1 MQILYVPKECSVR
14 RRGVRFGIACFTR
27 GGNHVVHMAKQLED
41 RRDIVVDRCWS
52 LAPLS
57 ALSALLAMLISKNGA
72 LFYVAFIDEF
82 GVSHQTAS
90 WPLTLNMVMAHVA
103 GLLVT
108 LLQERFTIYQI
119 AVAGSLLNFVALVAS
134 AFVPNMAWMCV
145 TLGFISGLAVGM
157 IMLSLSIYNM
167 LYFDKYRATAS
178 GFKYTG
184 MTLAPLAFPLLLSAL
199 VREYGLHGALLLLSA
214 ITVNTLPVAML
225 MNKPRPVTLCCGRGN
240 VEPVEGNRN
249 SCSKGSHCGVTK
261 ATAKAAVSKCTS
273 DRSDMLGKDFRK
285 DQSNLFN
292 GFVLSTQNNN
302 ASDSMCKGG
311 CRVNGVE
318 HVVRK
323 EREICHQN
331 GVTCHPGV
339 YGREGA
345 SEVNFPI
352 SEAHTQKYATRSGE
366 ESRKSSKGAQDET
379 FLEAKAPGSVWSSI
393 LMLLRNPVLYVLVIT
408 FTVGEYTTITFE
420 TTVLDYAADRGAT
433 RRQAE
438 PMITYVATAEMLGRL
453 VIPFFWDRARFS
465 RYLLVALCLLVEAL
479 CLIGLP
485 HATSF
490 PQVVAAAVVTG
501 IPAGCIVALKPVVL
515 SDHFG
520 VERLA
525 VCWGVAGV
533 AMLPVAF
540 GGPLLIGVFR
550 DTLGSYENL
559 YRMLSAMC
567 VTCAVAFFVLDFLRT
582 RSRSRRNL
590 AQESPC
596 ASPRFR
602 ARSFDSQ
609 MDVRDIY

>member
-1 MQILYVPKECSVR
+1 
-14 RRGVRFGIACFTR
+14 
-27 GGNHVVHMAKQLED
+27 MAKQLQD
-41 RRDIVVDRCWS
+41 RRDIVVDRCWI

-82 GVSHQTAS
+82 GVSHQSAS
-90 WPLTLNMVMAHVA
+90 WPLTVNMVMAHVA

-119 AVAGSLLNFVALVAS
+119 AVSGSLLNFAALVAS
-134 AFVPNMAWMCV
+134 AFVPNMTWMCV

-225 MNKPRPVTLCCGRGN
+225 MNKPRPVTLCCGRRN
-240 VEPVEGNRN
+240 VEPAGGNCN
-249 SCSKGSHCGVTK
+249 SCSKGSQCGVVTK
-261 ATAKAAVSKCTS
+261 DTAKAAVSKCTS
-273 DRSDMLGKDFRK
+273 KNGDMFEKDFRK
-285 DQSNLFN
+285 DPSDLPN

-302 ASDSMCKGG
+302 TFDSMCTGG
-311 CRVNGVE
+311 CRVNGVDD
-318 HVVRK
+318 VVREK
-323 EREICHQN
+323 SEICHRN
-331 GVTCHPGV
+331 GISCHPAK
-339 YGREGA
+339 YGRESA
-345 SEVNFPI
+345 SDAKLPI
-352 SEAHTQKYATRSGE
+352 SEAHAQKYATRSCE
-366 ESRKSSKGAQDET
+366 EGCKSSETAQDDT
-379 FLEAKAPGSVWSSI
+379 CLEAKAPGSVWSSI
-393 LMLLRNPVLYVLVIT
+393 LLILRNPVLYVLVVT
-408 FTVGEYTTITFE
+408 FTVGEYTTVTFE

-453 VIPFFWDRARFS
+453 VIPFFWDRARLS
-465 RYLLVALCLLVEAL
+465 RYLLVAMCLLVEAL
-479 CLIGLP
+479 CLIGMP

-490 PQVVAAAVVTG
+490 PQVVATAVVTG

-520 VERLA
+520 VEKLA
-525 VCWGVAGV
+525 VCWGIAGI

-540 GGPLLIGVFR
+540 GGPLLIGKYIP
-550 DTLGSYENL
+550 L
-559 YRMLSAMC
+559 
-567 VTCAVAFFVLDFLRT
+567 
-582 RSRSRRNL
+582 
-590 AQESPC
+590 
-596 ASPRFR
+596 
-602 ARSFDSQ
+602 
-609 MDVRDIY
+609 

>member
-1 MQILYVPKECSVR
+1 
-14 RRGVRFGIACFTR
+14 
-27 GGNHVVHMAKQLED
+27 MAKQLQN

-72 LFYVAFIDEF
+72 LFYVAFIDQF
-82 GVSHQTAS
+82 GVSHQSAS

-119 AVAGSLLNFVALVAS
+119 AVSGSLLNFAALVAS
-134 AFVPNMAWMCV
+134 AFVPDMTWMCF

-184 MTLAPLAFPLLLSAL
+184 MTLAPLAFPLVLSAL

-214 ITVNTLPVAML
+214 ITVNTLPIAML
-225 MNKPRPVTLCCGRGN
+225 MNKPRPVTLCCGRRN
-240 VEPVEGNRN
+240 VEPAEGGCN
-249 SCSKGSHCGVTK
+249 SCSKGSSCGVVTK
-261 ATAKAAVSKCTS
+261 GTAMAALSNCASKGG
-273 DRSDMLGKDFRK
+273 DKFEKNFRK
-285 DQSNLFN
+285 DQSNLSN
-292 GFVLSTQNNN
+292 DVILLAQNNN
-302 ASDSMCKGG
+302 TSYSMCTRG
-311 CRVNGVE
+311 CAVNGVE
-318 HVVRK
+318 DVVRT
-323 EREICHQN
+323 EGEICHEN
-331 GVTCHPGV
+331 GVTCYPGK
-339 YGREGA
+339 YGPESA
-345 SEVNFPI
+345 IDVKLPK
-352 SEAHTQKYATRSGE
+352 SEAQAQMHATRSCE
-366 ESRKSSKGAQDET
+366 EGCKSSKVAQGET
-379 FLEAKAPGSVWSSI
+379 CLEAKASGSVWNSI

-408 FTVGEYTTITFE
+408 FTIGEYTTITFE

-438 PMITYVATAEMLGRL
+438 PIITYVATAEMLGRL
-453 VIPFFWDRARFS
+453 VIPFFWDRARLS
-465 RYLLVALCLLVEAL
+465 RYLLVALCLLVEAF
-479 CLIGLP
+479 CLIGMP

-490 PQVVAAAVVTG
+490 SQVVATAVVTG

-525 VCWGVAGV
+525 VCWGMAGI

-567 VTCAVAFFVLDFLRT
+567 VTCAVAFFVLDSRRT
-582 RSRSRRNL
+582 RSQRRRNM
-590 AQESPC
+590 AQGSPC
-596 ASPRFR
+596 GPPRFR
-602 ARSFDSQ
+602 ARSFDSEV
-609 MDVRDIY
+609 DVRDIY